1 MVGVVIIANVIIDI
15 NSMLILLGTHIG
27 GILVYVIQLVL
38 ILLTNYIYIYFF
50 RASFRLD
57 ECTANDQLPFRFT
70 PQLFFVFLLPP

>member
-1 MVGVVIIANVIIDI
+1 MVGVVIIANAIIDI

-38 ILLTNYIYIYFF
+38 ILLTNYICIFF

-57 ECTANDQLPFRFT
+57 ECTPNDQLPFRFT

>member
-38 ILLTNYIYIYFF
+38 ILLTNYIYIFF
-50 RASFRLD
+50 LELLLD
-57 ECTANDQLPFRFT
+57 
-70 PQLFFVFLLPP
+70 